1 MGEEEKEIQQE
12 SSQKEMDWDALLTD
26 EEALEWEKD
35 KKQRKKRKKVLF
47 RIVSSLLVVA
57 LLISGLEVW
66 FNVFNIPAIR
76 FIEASNTLSR
86 QPEVK
91 EYKKSVVTIEWDGV
105 KGTGFNIAPDGLIV
119 TNNHVVEKSTSVNV
133 HTKTSGSF
141 RGKVI
146 AKHPELDLAL
156 IDIDAEE
163 LPVLKLNFEK
173 DWDKWQDEKIIFIGN
188 PLAYTQIANK
198 GTVVGNVLLDNWNVP
213 VMMIKAPI
221 YKGNSGSPVINEHGE
236 VIGVIFATL
245 QNPNIQSKEIIGAA
259 IPSYY
264 LEEIVH

>member
-1 MGEEEKEIQQE
+1 MDEEKKEIHQE
-12 SSQKEMDWDALLTD
+12 ASEEEMDWDALLTN
-26 EEALEWEKD
+26 EEAQEWEKD

-76 FIEASNTLSR
+76 FIEASNKLSR

-119 TNNHVVEKSTSVNV
+119 TNNHVVEKSTIVNV
-133 HTKTSGSF
+133 HTKTSGSYA
-141 RGKVI
+141 GKVI
-146 AKHPELDLAL
+146 AKHAELDLAL
-156 IDIDAEE
+156 VDIKAEE

-173 DWDKWQDEKIIFIGN
+173 DWNKWQDEKIIFIGN
-188 PLAYTQIANK
+188 PLAYAQIANE
-198 GTVVGNVLLDNWNVP
+198 GTVVGNVLLNNWDVP
-213 VMMIKAPI
+213 VLMIKAPI

-245 QNPNIQSKEIIGAA
+245 QNPNMESKEIIGAA

-264 LEEIVH
+264 LKEILH